1 MDGYWPGSF
10 LRSMDRDEIEIP
22 IFLILLVL
30 VPFLHSMKTRQR
42 GLEVNSNSAFPQ
54 LIRENNN
61 LKRNMRFVCLKE

>member
-30 VPFLHSMKTRQR
+30 VPFLYSMKTRQR

-54 LIRENNN
+54 E
-61 LKRNMRFVCLKE
+61 